1 MLLLDI
7 LASAD
12 NNVQTA
18 SEKLTSMGYEKRDAT
33 APKPP
38 NRNREEQLER
48 ERKEAETPPLAPVI
62 KYKSIEEKQKSNA
75 KMIPF
80 CRPNEIQICIP
91 LVKGDLQERYKDVA
105 EKIITM
111 ALESVDY
118 SEEKAHKILQIVLQ
132 DDQNVKEETKRAFE
146 EKPTI
151 ENEAENNDTSK
162 QIET

>member
-18 SEKLTSMGYEKRDAT
+18 SEKLTSMGYEKRDTT

-38 NRNREEQLER
+38 IRNREEQLER
-48 ERKEAETPPLAPVI
+48 ERKEAEMPPLPPVV

-80 CRPNEIQICIP
+80 CPLDEITT
-91 LVKGDLQERYKDVA
+91 LFY
-105 EKIITM
+105 
-111 ALESVDY
+111 
-118 SEEKAHKILQIVLQ
+118 
-132 DDQNVKEETKRAFE
+132 
-146 EKPTI
+146 
-151 ENEAENNDTSK
+151 
-162 QIET
+162 